1 MCNKHFGLLFLAVFA
16 IPAILSAQQEMKKA
30 TTSTW
35 AIKGDYVDAC
45 SCDRVCSC
53 EFGVAMEGCEG
64 IGAFRV
70 KEGHYGE
77 TSLNGTTVALYIKP
91 GVEHALYVDE
101 SVTEP
106 QRDALL
112 KILAERFGEEGGT
125 QLGVKTAKISFAYAA
140 AKASVEIPNVMAMK
154 ADRAKGMD
162 GKKPIVLTNSFNPLA
177 FKVMSGTATQ
187 NEYKDFGRQ
196 FKYEG
201 HNSWF
206 GSIDLKGK

>member
-1 MCNKHFGLLFLAVFA
+1 MRSKHLALLFLVVLT
-16 IPAILSAQQEMKKA
+16 IPAVVSAQEEMKKA
-30 TTSTW
+30 TGTTW
-35 AIKGDYVDAC
+35 AMKGDYVDAC
-45 SCDRVCSC
+45 SCDLVCSC
-53 EFGVAMEGCEG
+53 EFGVPMHGCEG
-64 IGAFRV
+64 MGAFRV

-112 KILAERFGEEGGT
+112 KILKERFGDDGGT
-125 QLGVKTAKISFAYAA
+125 QLGVRTAKINFAYGAG
-140 AKASVEIPNVMAMK
+140 KATVEIPNVMAMK
-154 ADRAKGMD
+154 AEQAKGMD

-177 FKVMSGTATQ
+177 SKVMSAKATQ
-187 NEYKDFGRQ
+187 NEYKDFGRE

-201 HNSWF
+201 RNSWF